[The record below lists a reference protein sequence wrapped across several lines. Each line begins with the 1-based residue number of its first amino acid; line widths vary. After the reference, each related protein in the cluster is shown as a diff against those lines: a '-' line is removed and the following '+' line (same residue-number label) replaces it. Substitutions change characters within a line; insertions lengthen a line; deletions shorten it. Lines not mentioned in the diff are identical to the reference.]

1 MLISAGLINFK
12 NNPLWS
18 RTSMEANPLS
28 EGVIDTLLSDSMFV
42 TNELKII
49 IIKKRTESCKK
60 KIIMNFLLFKV
71 FLNSHLVML
80 VNFMVTLKIL
90 FGHLTVFMNTSSSV
104 GSLVLIEFTLLPKSS
119 TISDISFLYFK
130 DIKYSPSTKSTAA
143 TDGNF
148 IICSL

>member
-1 MLISAGLINFK
+1 MSD
-12 NNPLWS
+12 
-18 RTSMEANPLS
+18 
-28 EGVIDTLLSDSMFV
+28 GVIDMPLSDSMFV

-60 KIIMNFLLFKV
+60 KIIMNFLLFRV

-80 VNFMVTLKIL
+80 VNFMITLKLNFIN
-90 FGHLTVFMNTSSSV
+90 HLTVFMNTSSSV
-104 GSLVLIEFTLLPKSS
+104 GSLVLIEFTLLPKRS

-143 TDGNF
+143 TDANF